1 MSGCLECT
9 PILFTLSLGP
19 TQEPCLGIQVIRG
32 RDSFTLK
39 LHVPARQGPSVNIT
53 VVVTGHRTRRSPCP
67 LAPARVSQTGL
78 SQERHPGPPPPVQGK
93 QLGEWEM
100 GSEP

>member
-1 MSGCLECT
+1 MH
-9 PILFTLSLGP
+9 P
-19 TQEPCLGIQVIRG
+19 
-32 RDSFTLK
+32 DSFHVVTWTNARALSWDPSYQRPRITLK